1 MEAGAVG
8 VVVCVGLVIWVGV
21 PMVGG
26 WGGGL
31 RVAVRGG
38 DFVVG
43 GRGGGLRLVGG
54 MVNVWLEVSGSLN
67 LTLGVA
73 LGFLDPYCGT
83 SMNPSSGSVISMV
96 DGSGEA
102 GGGGAIRIDHFGV
115 GVIGVEGGFWLVG
128 DPICGVVVILFG
140 HVTVVEVTGS
150 PVVSSRISV

>member
-1 MEAGAVG
+1 M
-8 VVVCVGLVIWVGV
+8 
-21 PMVGG
+21 
-26 WGGGL
+26 

-54 MVNVWLEVSGSLN
+54 TVYLCLEMSGSLN

-96 DGSGEA
+96 GGSG
-102 GGGGAIRIDHFGV
+102 GGWGDGAVRIDHFGV
-115 GVIGVEGGFWLVG
+115 GVIGVEGGCWLVG
-128 DPICGVVVILFG
+128 GPICVVVVLFG
-140 HVTVVEVTGS
+140 HVSVVEVAGS
-150 PVVSSRISV
+150 PFVSGRISV